1 VIRLKTTFALIVFL
15 LLAGR
20 AQATTIRFSD
30 DVTPDSMNSLVAKV
44 AKAYAAGDRNITV
57 ELDSGGGNLG
67 SALYANAQLKR
78 YSVNT
83 LVRNECASS
92 CTVLFAAGKTR
103 TASGGANFMFHAVQ
117 VEHID
122 GKLKKQGLTA
132 RSVAQDYA
140 NRWLA
145 AVRAASPTLAAR
157 LEARRTLIA
166 GSDTNYSGSELRKY
180 GYVNN

>member
-1 VIRLKTTFALIVFL
+1 MVNVRFYFALALLVFL
-15 LLAGR
+15 SPLAK
-20 AQATTIRFSD
+20 ASTIRFSD
-30 DVTPDSMNSLVAKV
+30 EVTINSMDSLVNKV

-67 SALYANAQLKR
+67 AALNANNKLKG
-78 YSVNT
+78 YGVNT
-83 LVRNECASS
+83 YVRNECASS

-103 TASGGANFMFHAVQ
+103 SASSGANFMFHAVH

-122 GKLKKQGLTA
+122 RKLKKQGLTS
-132 RSVAQDYA
+132 RSVAQDYS

-145 AVRAASPTLAAR
+145 AVRAVSPSLASR

-166 GSDTNYSGSELRKY
+166 GADTNYSGSELRKY
-180 GYVNN
+180 GYVND

>member
-1 VIRLKTTFALIVFL
+1 MNHLKTFVSVLALA
-15 LLAGR
+15 LLASQSHAG
-20 AQATTIRFSD
+20 TIRFSD
-30 DVTPDSMNSLVAKV
+30 DVTPNSMNSLVAKV
-44 AKAYAAGDRNITV
+44 AKAYTAGDRNITI

-67 SALYANAQLKR
+67 AALFANTQLKK
-78 YSVNT
+78 YGVNT
-83 LVRNECASS
+83 LVKNDCASS

-103 TASGGANFMFHAVQ
+103 TASGGATFMFHAVT

-122 GKLKKQGLTA
+122 KKLKKQGLTA
-132 RSVAQDYA
+132 KSVAQDYA

-145 AVRAASPTLAAR
+145 AVRAASPSLAAR

-166 GSDTNYSGSELRKY
+166 GGDTDYSGSELQKY